1 MGKHASVA
9 GRLWLSFFVLTAKQ
23 PLRVSLAHQ
32 LVHLYPPRPSFFLN
46 HSNPFPLPFYK
57 SLTRDTIVHTVT
69 NLTSRY
75 NLPLRP
81 IMSSAPYTPR
91 HSRSHSPPLSVTT
104 PSTVGPQTQRLN
116 IVTRLAIEGD
126 AKKTES
132 VPIKMYM
139 KVCRVVERYIL
150 ISHILFHP
158 EARSPSRQHYSWK
171 RDPAL

>member
-9 GRLWLSFFVLTAKQ
+9 GRLWLSFFVPTANSHYAS
-23 PLRVSLAHQ
+23 LLAHQ

-46 HSNPFPLPFYK
+46 HSNLFPLPFYK
-57 SLTRDTIVHTVT
+57 PLTRDIIVHIVT

-75 NLPLRP
+75 NLPLRQ
-81 IMSSAPYTPR
+81 IMSSTPYTPR
-91 HSRSHSPPLSVTT
+91 HSRTHSPPLSVTT

-139 KVCRVVERYIL
+139 KVCRVVERHIL
-150 ISHILFHP
+150 TSHILFHP
-158 EARSPSRQHYSWK
+158 EARSPRRQHYSWK